1 MGDNGIIQQ
10 HLHPENHISICLLC
24 ISTCVSVVAKTVW
37 LYLTH
42 KLTLQKEFYQDFF
55 GSVNLVYWKTNQ
67 GLVRPGLKM
76 DWVLAKR
83 KNEFPGN

>member
-37 LYLTH
+37 LYLAH
-42 KLTLQKEFYQDFF
+42 KLILRKGLNKDFLWPCQFSVLEDKSGSPLARLKNGLGFGKKE
-55 GSVNLVYWKTNQ
+55 K
-67 GLVRPGLKM
+67 
-76 DWVLAKR
+76 
-83 KNEFPGN
+83 